1 MNERKFRELHLG
13 TFKPDDSY
21 ESVLKRVKGNRSTT
35 TAEELYTAH
44 RMNKIKDAKI
54 AELEKE
60 LADYQIQGV
69 EGFVKFCKQDPRLS
83 GLDKLQ
89 IHSMAIAF
97 KQALKEQGE

>member
-1 MNERKFRELHLG
+1 MTSVTVSMKMSPKQAGALYMKSIKQDER
-13 TFKPDDSY
+13 
-21 ESVLKRVKGNRSTT
+21 
-35 TAEELYTAH
+35 
-44 RMNKIKDAKI
+44 I